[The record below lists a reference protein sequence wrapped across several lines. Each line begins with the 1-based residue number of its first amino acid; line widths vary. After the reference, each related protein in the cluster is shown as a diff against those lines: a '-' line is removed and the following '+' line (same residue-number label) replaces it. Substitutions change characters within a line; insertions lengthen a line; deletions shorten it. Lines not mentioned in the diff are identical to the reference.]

1 MLLLLFF
8 PGALPLA
15 SAGVGGYVRIHIYII
30 CADPGQS
37 WLPQEV
43 DVLQV
48 HQVFC
53 PPASIYPCLKRSPY
67 EDITEIQGYTQ
78 RQPLN
83 NGAYETPFQSV
94 FNGATLSKA
103 LQNERLTQEE
113 LVDLQ
118 LGVPAES
125 TTAGALEFKEDD
137 KG

>member
-1 MLLLLFF
+1 M
-8 PGALPLA
+8 
-15 SAGVGGYVRIHIYII
+15 
-30 CADPGQS
+30 GQS

>member
-1 MLLLLFF
+1 MKI
-8 PGALPLA
+8 
-15 SAGVGGYVRIHIYII
+15 SR
-30 CADPGQS
+30 
-37 WLPQEV
+37 
-43 DVLQV
+43 
-48 HQVFC
+48 
-53 PPASIYPCLKRSPY
+53 RSKGTPK
-67 EDITEIQGYTQ
+67 GN
-78 RQPLN
+78 PLN
-83 NGAYETPFQSV
+83 NRAYETPLQSV